1 MPAVTRGDELE
12 LTVDSLAYGGRG
24 VARHGELVVFVARAL
39 PGDRVRAR
47 VTKYKRRYAE
57 ARAIELLEAG
67 PGRVEAPCPHF
78 GVCGGCAWQDLDYTR
93 QLEHKQAQ
101 VVDALQR
108 LGRLEG
114 YELLPIEPAVEQF
127 GYRNKLEYSW
137 STGPDG
143 PSLGFHVAGR
153 WDQLL
158 PIDRCLIAGEPSNR
172 VREAGERWAR
182 EAGAQPYDQRSG
194 EGFLRHLVTREGRRT
209 GDLLA
214 VLVTAPGE
222 LPAAERLAELLGE
235 AGATGVLHAV
245 NDGVAEVTG
254 GLPTVTLAGEP
265 TFRERILD
273 VELELSAGAFMQTN
287 TEMCDVLY
295 GHALEYADLRR
306 GDIVWDL
313 YCGAGAIGLLAA
325 RHAGRLVGVEIS
337 RESVASARS
346 NAVRNGVENAE
357 FIEGDVS
364 KELRRLLELA
374 DRPSVVFVDPP
385 RAGLSP
391 KAVRRVVELAPER
404 LVYVSCNPTTLA
416 PNAAQLAEG
425 GYRLERVQPVDMFP
439 HTHHIECVARFTR
452 A

>member
-1 MPAVTRGDELE
+1 
-12 LTVDSLAYGGRG
+12 
-24 VARHGELVVFVARAL
+24 
-39 PGDRVRAR
+39 
-47 VTKYKRRYAE
+47 
-57 ARAIELLEAG
+57 
-67 PGRVEAPCPHF
+67 
-78 GVCGGCAWQDLDYTR
+78 
-93 QLEHKQAQ
+93 
-101 VVDALQR
+101 
-108 LGRLEG
+108 
-114 YELLPIEPAVEQF
+114 
-127 GYRNKLEYSW
+127 
-137 STGPDG
+137 
-143 PSLGFHVAGR
+143 
-153 WDQLL
+153 
-158 PIDRCLIAGEPSNR
+158 
-172 VREAGERWAR
+172 
-182 EAGAQPYDQRSG
+182 AQPYDQRSG

-214 VLVTAPGE
+214 VLVTGPGT
-222 LPAAERLAELLGE
+222 LHAAGRLAELRGE

-254 GLPTVTLAGEP
+254 GLPTATLAGEP

-273 VELELSAGAFMQTN
+273 IELEFSAGAFMQPN

-295 GHALEYADLRR
+295 GRALEYAALRR

-337 RESVASARS
+337 RESVATAPSK
-346 NAVRNGVENAE
+346 AVRNGVENAE

-425 GYRLERVQPVDMFP
+425 GYRLECVQPVDMFP
-439 HTHHIECVARFTR
+439 
-452 A
+452 